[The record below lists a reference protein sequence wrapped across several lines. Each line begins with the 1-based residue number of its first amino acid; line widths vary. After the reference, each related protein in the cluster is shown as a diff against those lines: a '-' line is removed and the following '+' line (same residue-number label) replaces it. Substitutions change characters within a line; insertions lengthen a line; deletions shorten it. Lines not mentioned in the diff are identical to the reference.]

1 MPGGRGAECNGL
13 TTAAYAL
20 PAFGTDGN
28 LGRNTLA
35 GPRFDSLDASLVKNN
50 RISETKSIQLRAEVF
65 NSLNHVNFDLPYNT
79 VDSAQNGQI
88 YSAEPSRQIQLALKF
103 IF

>member
-1 MPGGRGAECNGL
+1 MPRNTSDNAQAFWVNGRGQIML
-13 TTAAYAL
+13 Q
-20 PAFGTDGN
+20 
-28 LGRNTLA
+28 R
-35 GPRFDSLDASLVKNN
+35 
-50 RISETKSIQLRAEVF
+50 EVF

-88 YSAEPSRQIQLALKF
+88 YSAEPSRQIQLGLKF